1 MDHWG
6 HLKQILYL
14 LMYIHIQDVITHKF
28 RSELIIPVLAA
39 FVLQPH
45 LPVGSK
51 HKYDHQMRIKK
62 LCQD

>member
-28 RSELIIPVLAA
+28 RSELIVPVLAV
-39 FVLQPH
+39 FVL
-45 LPVGSK
+45 
-51 HKYDHQMRIKK
+51 
-62 LCQD
+62 